1 MRKTLG
7 TAQAVMRRFAA
18 RVRADLSAEIAI
30 LYLNFCNNFLILPR
44 KITLYGFYSIIFLL
58 TLLWLNKVLRIIK
71 REQRNIEFGF
81 FYVSRDI
88 SGCFFVWEK
97 TAT

>member
-30 LYLNFCNNFLILPR
+30 LYLNFCNNFLILP
-44 KITLYGFYSIIFLL
+44 KYSIVLYGFAVQIFLL
-58 TLLWLNKVLRIIK
+58 H
-71 REQRNIEFGF
+71 
-81 FYVSRDI
+81 SRRQPKI
-88 SGCFFVWEK
+88 LCLIQLENQSYL
-97 TAT
+97 

>member
-44 KITLYGFYSIIFLL
+44 KITLYTAFIAS
-58 TLLWLNKVLRIIK
+58 
-71 REQRNIEFGF
+71 F
-81 FYVSRDI
+81 F
-88 SGCFFVWEK
+88 C
-97 TAT
+97 